1 MAQKLALQ
9 FLIVSLTLALGSSGR
24 IVDDYGFHN
33 PQVLA
38 GKTVEPKSTIVI
50 ETLGVDKPTPE
61 EEKDPEFWRSMA
73 RAEVLKTLETQ
84 NLNVNKAKNIIMFL
98 GDGMSLSTVVAARI
112 LKGQRKNHTGEE
124 DALSFEKFPHMALSK
139 TYCANAQVP
148 DSACTAT
155 AYLCGVKA
163 NIVTIG
169 VSANVEY
176 NNCSASM
183 DPANHVSSIAAWAQK
198 AGKSTGF
205 ITTTTLTHA
214 SPSGT
219 YAHVANR
226 LFESDADV
234 MSYGHDPTTCMDMAT
249 QLVTQEPGRNF
260 NVMMGGGMAKFL
272 PKTMKDFHGNNGIRE
287 DGKNLISTWQAMHPD
302 GVVVANRAQ
311 LLSVNTTNV
320 SRIMGVF
327 HTKSM
332 DYHAT
337 ADKTKQPSLSEM
349 TETALKLLQRNEQGY
364 FIFIEGGNIDTAH
377 HANQAAMS
385 LDETLEFEKAIQLA
399 RDMTDPKDTLIVV
412 TSDHGHGLTISGYP
426 GRGAPIVGLSTHDV
440 GSDGL
445 KYSTLNYPLGINQYV
460 DETGNRLDLEQ
471 IPRDINTIYPSHIK
485 SYAGHHSGEDVGIFA
500 SGPFDHLFTGVLQQ
514 NTIPHLM
521 AYAACIGDGPTM
533 CDENQTA

>member
-1 MAQKLALQ
+1 MAEKFAFTLFTFSLIIAL
-9 FLIVSLTLALGSSGR
+9 SSAR
-24 IVDDYGFHN
+24 IVDDFGFHN

-38 GKTVEPKSTIVI
+38 GQTVEPRSSFVVGSMG
-50 ETLGVDKPTPE
+50 EGKPTPE
-61 EEKDPEFWRSMA
+61 EEKDPEFWRTLA
-73 RAEVLKTLETQ
+73 RNEVLKTLESQ
-84 NLNVNKAKNIIMFL
+84 KLNINKAKNIIMFL
-98 GDGMSLSTVVAARI
+98 GDGMSLSTVVSARI

-176 NNCSASM
+176 NNCTASM

-205 ITTTTLTHA
+205 ITTTTVTHA

-226 LFESDADV
+226 MYESDADV
-234 MSYGHDPTTCMDMAT
+234 MSYGQDPTTCMDMAQ
-249 QLVTQEPGRNF
+249 QLVTQEPGRNL
-260 NVMMGGGMAKFL
+260 NVIMGGGMSKFI
-272 PKTMKDFHGNNGIRE
+272 PKTMMDVFGENGIRE
-287 DGKNLISTWQAMHPD
+287 DGKNLLSTWQALHPN
-302 GVVVANRAQ
+302 GVVVTNRTQ

-320 SRIMGVF
+320 SHIMGLF
-327 HTKSM
+327 NSNYM
-332 DYHAT
+332 DLNSIS
-337 ADKTKQPSLSEM
+337 DKTKQPSLSEM

-377 HANQAAMS
+377 HANLAAMS

-426 GRGAPIVGLSTHDV
+426 GRGSPILGLSTHDV

-445 KYSTLNYPLGINQYV
+445 RYSTLNYPIGPNQYV

-471 IPRDINTIYPSHIK
+471 IPRDIYTVYPSQVK
-485 SYAGHHSGEDVGIFA
+485 SSMGVHSGDDVGIFA

-533 CDENQTA
+533 CDDRGVV